1 MDKIYCTGV
10 TRLPKGWK
18 RSERRNEKAKRLR
31 PALYEFLM
39 TKVSLLTFLLMSAK
53 KSLMNKSLKM
63 LLIDSNGK
71 FNKFIYT
78 KELIN
83 RRI

>member
-10 TRLPKGWK
+10 TRLSEGRK

-39 TKVSLLTFLLMSAK
+39 TIVLHLTFHLMNGK
-53 KSLMNKSLKM
+53 KNLMNKSKRM
-63 LLIDSNGK
+63 L
-71 FNKFIYT
+71 
-78 KELIN
+78 
-83 RRI
+83 